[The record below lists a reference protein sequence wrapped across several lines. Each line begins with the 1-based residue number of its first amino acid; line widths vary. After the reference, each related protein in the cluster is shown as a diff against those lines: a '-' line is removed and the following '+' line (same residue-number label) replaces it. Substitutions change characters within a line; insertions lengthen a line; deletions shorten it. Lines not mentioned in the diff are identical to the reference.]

1 MNKSEPKKQI
11 ENFSLEEFGEEISH
25 EGHRELQDIADRLLA
40 LGMLFE
46 AKEEAASTKLE
57 SSEWYGLVLL
67 FNDIISRV
75 RAVASL
81 YEKEEMRFA
90 QALAELER
98 RLDCTK
104 KKPKRISKKA

>member
-1 MNKSEPKKQI
+1 MNKFESKKEI
-11 ENFSLEEFGEEISH
+11 ETLSLDEFAKEISH

-57 SSEWYGLVLL
+57 AREWYGLVLL
-67 FNDIISRV
+67 FNDINARI
-75 RAVASL
+75 RAVAAL
-81 YEKEEMRFA
+81 YEKEEVRFA
-90 QALAELER
+90 QALAELES
-98 RLDCTK
+98 RLESNK